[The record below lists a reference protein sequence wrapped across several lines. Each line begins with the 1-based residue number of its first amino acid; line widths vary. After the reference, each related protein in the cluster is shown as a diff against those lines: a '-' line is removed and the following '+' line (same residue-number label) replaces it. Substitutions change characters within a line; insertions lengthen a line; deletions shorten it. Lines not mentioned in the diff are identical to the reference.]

1 MLHSTRLQAVRMDT
15 RVAAWLAERPEGRV
29 HSEFSRACNLA
40 WGAYLISLVPP
51 AYGMMP
57 GGVAVAYAGGFRPG
71 EPVFWDGER
80 LHGAGQTVSLSGAA
94 PWTNKRPV
102 SHPVCSQEFL
112 GGMTEVALRQGRG
125 ELVRLLAPGAAPA
138 GGWSSFA
145 VGPVHALLEALR
157 TGRHAALAEVA
168 SSLVGLGEGL
178 TPSCDDLLLGVLAVL
193 HYGGAPGFAPLAA
206 AVRAHAAGTTPVSA
220 NYLRQAADG
229 GFSEKIETAALALL
243 SEGDAPAAAAA
254 LIESGHSSGTDSLV
268 GIIMAGRIS
277 ARSAPDR

>member
-1 MLHSTRLQAVRMDT
+1 MLRSPRLQAVRMDN

-40 WGAYLISLVPP
+40 WGAYLISLVPR

-80 LHGAGQTVSLSGAA
+80 LQGAGQTVSLSGAA
-94 PWTNKRPV
+94 PWTNQP
-102 SHPVCSQEFL
+102 
-112 GGMTEVALRQGRG
+112 GG
-125 ELVRLLAPGAAPA
+125 APA

-145 VGPVHALLEALR
+145 LAPVQALLEALR
-157 TGRHAALAEVA
+157 TGRHAALA
-168 SSLVGLGEGL
+168 
-178 TPSCDDLLLGVLAVL
+178 
-193 HYGGAPGFAPLAA
+193 
-206 AVRAHAAGTTPVSA
+206 
-220 NYLRQAADG
+220 
-229 GFSEKIETAALALL
+229 LL
-243 SEGDAPAAAAA
+243 SEGDAPSAAAA
-254 LIESGHSSGTDSLV
+254 LTESGHSSGTDSLV